1 MLQIKDIHKE
11 YRTGNLVQR
20 ALDGVS
26 LSLRDNEFV
35 AILGPSGSGKT
46 TLLNIIG
53 GLDRYDSG
61 DLIING
67 ISTKKYKD
75 RDWDSYRNHTI
86 GFVFQSYNLIPHQT
100 VLANVELALTISG
113 VSKSERRR
121 RAKEALE
128 KVGLGAQI
136 HKKPSQMSGGQ
147 MQRVAIARALVND
160 PEILLADE
168 PTGALD
174 SDTSVQVM
182 DLLQEVAKER
192 LVVMVTHNPELA
204 QLYAT
209 RIVTVKDGRIL
220 SDTDPFVIDSES
232 MAPPVHKNMGK
243 SSMSFF
249 TALSLSFQNLKTK
262 KARTLLTSFAGSIGI
277 IGIALILS
285 ISNGV
290 DKYITNMEEET
301 LSEYPLQI
309 QSTGVDLTSMMMG
322 AATAQSGKKDGEV
335 GVAQMVTNMF
345 SKMNSNDLES
355 LKVYLDSNESS
366 ISQYA
371 NSVEYTYSVSP
382 QIFLENGKNIR
393 QVNPDK
399 SFSAMGLGSGSS
411 NSIMSSTMSTDVF
424 HEMPEDADLY
434 KDQYDVKAGRWP
446 ENYKECVL
454 VLTSQGDISDFL
466 QYTLGL
472 RDGKELDD
480 MVQKFIAEEAVETP
494 ENEGPY
500 TYDEILGKK
509 FKLVNSTDYY
519 EYDEE
524 YKVWKDKSD
533 NSSYMKKLVKN
544 GEDLTIVGI
553 VQPVEG
559 ATASMLTAGI
569 CYTPELTKHVIEKA
583 ASSEIVKQQLADEKI
598 NVFTGEEFGK
608 EDNENSKFDM
618 ESLFSINADALQEA
632 FQVDLSGFNMDLSSL
647 SGLSSG
653 LNVEMPDMPDMS
665 ALAGNINLDESSMP
679 DLSKLIKLDDLD
691 LDLSHMIDPEE
702 ILKNLPADQVPDM
715 SQALKSVKF
724 DFTEEKVTALLK
736 EVLTGYQESIK
747 DKPEADMDKM
757 QAALKQYLTSKEMN
771 ERLCKDLQELV
782 KNNVNVD
789 MSSEK
794 LIAVAVG
801 LMNQYQE
808 YAKANGITQ
817 TDVASILA
825 FLSQGEIQ
833 QQIKEEAENLVKN
846 SVTVNITTKQ
856 IRDLLM
862 QDVVAAYPEYARN
875 NSLPDPANLGTY
887 FLEYMQ
893 TEDGQNRLMNGLMTL
908 VDTSEVQTQ
917 FSQAMETYM
926 KSMMTSFTDA
936 IAKGIESKFTEIME
950 QVEKQLTKGIQT
962 AMEQMIGN
970 ISSGMQEAMQS
981 VMTSVSSSLTSAM
994 SQAMSGLGGLGS
1006 GMGNMEDAL
1015 SINPEAFA
1023 KAIQMN
1029 MNEDDL
1035 SELMMSLLSSENS
1048 SYDGNLKKLGYADL
1062 NVPGGINI
1070 YPKDFESKSEIVG
1083 ILDQYNADME
1093 AAGEDE
1099 KVITYT
1105 DLVGTL
1111 MSSVTDIVNIISY
1124 VLVAF
1129 VAISLVVSSIMIGV
1143 ITYISVLERKK
1154 EIGILRA
1161 IGASRHNV
1169 SQVFNAETFI
1179 IGFCAGAMGIGI
1191 TLLLLIPANSI
1202 IRSLADGVNVK
1213 AALPPVAAVVLI
1225 GLSVV
1230 LTLLGG
1236 LIPSRKAAKSDPVTA
1251 LRTD

>member
-480 MVQKFIAEEAVETP
+480 MVQKFMAEEAVETP

-691 LDLSHMIDPEE
+691 LDLSHMIDLEE

-1070 YPKDFESKSEIVG
+1070 YPKDFEGKSEIVG

-1111 MSSVTDIVNIISY
+1111 MSSVTNIVNIISY

-1213 AALPPVAAVVLI
+1213 AALPLVAAVVLI

>member
-53 GLDRYDSG
+53 GLDRYDRG

-182 DLLQEVAKER
+182 DLLQGVAKER

-209 RIVTVKDGRIL
+209 RIVTVKDGRLL

-480 MVQKFIAEEAVETP
+480 MVQKFMAEEAVETP

-856 IRDLLM
+856 IQDLLL

-936 IAKGIESKFTEIME
+936 ITKGIESKFTEIME

-962 AMEQMIGN
+962 AMEQMMGN

-981 VMTSVSSSLTSAM
+981 VMASVSSSITSAM

-1006 GMGNMEDAL
+1006 SMGNMEDAL
-1015 SINPEAFA
+1015 SIDPEAFA

-1035 SELMMSLLSSENS
+1035 SELMMSLLSSENA

>member
-322 AATAQSGKKDGEV
+322 AATAQSEKKDGEV

-355 LKVYLDSNESS
+355 LKAYLDSNESS

-371 NSVEYTYSVSP
+371 NSVECTYSVSP

-434 KDQYDVKAGRWP
+434 KNQYDVKAGRWP

-480 MVQKFIAEEAVETP
+480 MVQKFMAEEAVETP

-569 CYTPELTKHVIEKA
+569 CYTPELTRHVIEKA
-583 ASSEIVKQQLADEKI
+583 ASSEIVKQQLVDEKI

-632 FQVDLSGFNMDLSSL
+632 FQIDLSGFNMDLSSL

-653 LNVEMPDMPDMS
+653 LNVEMPDMSDMS

-702 ILKNLPADQVPDM
+702 ILKSLPEDQVPDM

-736 EVLTGYQESIK
+736 DVLTGYQESIK

-757 QAALKQYLTSKEMN
+757 QAALKQYLTSREMN

-856 IRDLLM
+856 IQDLLL

-926 KSMMTSFTDA
+926 KAMMTSFTDA
-936 IAKGIESKFTEIME
+936 ITKGIESKFTEIME

-970 ISSGMQEAMQS
+970 ISSSMQEAMQS
-981 VMTSVSSSLTSAM
+981 VMASVSSSLTSAM

-1006 GMGNMEDAL
+1006 SMGNMEDAL
-1015 SINPEAFA
+1015 SIDPEAFA

-1035 SELMMSLLSSENS
+1035 SELMMSLLSSENA